1 VISTSHDNLEVS
13 VIPIS
18 KPLLGEEEQAAVR
31 RVLESGV
38 IAQGPRVAEFER
50 AFAAMVGVKHAIA
63 TSNGTTALHAALLAH
78 GVGPG
83 DEVITTPF
91 TFMASI
97 NSILYT
103 GARPVLC
110 DIDESFNLD
119 ATLVER
125 AITPRTK
132 AIMPVHL
139 YGQPADLDALDA
151 LARAHGLALVE
162 DACQAH
168 GAEFDRRRAGSFGTG
183 CFSFYATKN
192 MTTGEGGMITTD
204 DDALAEQAR
213 RIIAHGMQVRYYH
226 DSLGYNYRMTDVAA
240 AIGIEQLKKLP
251 AFNARRVENAR
262 FYDRHLANIPG
273 LITPAVYP
281 RRTHVYH
288 QYTLRITSD
297 FGKSRDAVAEGLSQQ
312 GISTGIYYPIPAHR
326 QAAVQPLGLGEG
338 VFPVAEQM
346 AQEVLAIPVHPV
358 LSEADRMFIV
368 DSLISQGA

>member
-1 VISTSHDNLEVS
+1 M
-13 VIPIS
+13 IPVS

-31 RVLESGV
+31 RVLESGI

-119 ATLVER
+119 AALIER

-139 YGQPADLDALDA
+139 YGQPADLDVIGE
-151 LARAHGLALVE
+151 LARAHDLALVE

-168 GAEFDRRRAGSFGTG
+168 GAEFDGRRAGSFGTG

-204 DDALAEQAR
+204 DDGLAEGAR
-213 RIIAHGMQVRYYH
+213 RIIAHGMKVRYYH
-226 DSLGYNYRMTDVAA
+226 DSLGYNYRMTDIAA

-251 AFNARRVENAR
+251 GFNARRVENAR
-262 FYDRHLANIPG
+262 FYDQHLANVPG

-288 QYTLRITSD
+288 QYTVRITPE
-297 FGKSRDAVAEGLSQQ
+297 FGRSRDAVAEALGQQ
-312 GISTGIYYPIPAHR
+312 GISTGVYYPIPAHR

-338 VFPVAEQM
+338 VYPVAEQM
-346 AQEVLAIPVHPV
+346 AQEVLAIPVHPA
-358 LSEADRMFIV
+358 LTDADRMFIV

>member
-1 VISTSHDNLEVS
+1 M
-13 VIPIS
+13 IPIS

-50 AFAAMVGVKHAIA
+50 AFAAFIGVKHAIA

-91 TFMASI
+91 TFMASV

-119 ATLVER
+119 ARLIED
-125 AITPRTK
+125 AITERTK

-139 YGQPADLDALDA
+139 YGQPADLDTIGEVAQ
-151 LARAHGLALVE
+151 AHGLALIE

-168 GAEFDRRRAGSFGTG
+168 GAKFGGRMAGSFGTG
-183 CFSFYATKN
+183 CFSLYATKN

-204 DDALAEQAR
+204 DDAVAERSR
-213 RIIAHGMQVRYYH
+213 RVIAHGMKVRYYH
-226 DSLGYNYRMTDVAA
+226 DSLGYNYRLTDMAA

-251 AFNARRVENAR
+251 MFNARRLENAHL
-262 FYDRHLANIPG
+262 YDQRLANIPG
-273 LITPAVYP
+273 LLTPTVFP
-281 RRTHVYH
+281 HRTHVYH
-288 QYTLRITSD
+288 QYTLRITPE
-297 FGKSRDAVAEGLSQQ
+297 FGKSRDAVAEALAEH
-312 GISTGIYYPIPAHR
+312 GISTGIYYPVPVH
-326 QAAVQPLGLGEG
+326 QQEAARAAGLGEG
-338 VFPVAEQM
+338 AFPVAEQM
-346 AQEVLAIPVHPV
+346 AREVLAIPVHPAITD
-358 LSEADRMFIV
+358 ADRMFIV
-368 DSLISQGA
+368 DALISLGA

>member
-1 VISTSHDNLEVS
+1 

-18 KPLLGEEEQAAVR
+18 KPLIGEEEQVAVR

-78 GVGPG
+78 DIGPG

-110 DIDESFNLD
+110 DIDESFNLNP
-119 ATLVER
+119 ALIEQ

-139 YGQPADLDALDA
+139 YGQPADLDAIGA
-151 LARAHGLALVE
+151 LARAYDLALIE

-168 GAEFDRRRAGSFGTG
+168 GAQFDGHQAGSFGMG

-204 DDALAEQAR
+204 DDALAAQAR

-226 DSLGYNYRMTDVAA
+226 DSLGYNYRMTDMAA

-251 AFNARRVENAR
+251 VFNARRVENAR
-262 FYDRHLANIPG
+262 FYDHHLANVAG
-273 LITPAVYP
+273 LITPAIYP

-297 FGKSRDAVAEGLSQQ
+297 FGKSRDTVAEALGQQ

-338 VFPVAEQM
+338 VFPIAERM
-346 AQEVLAIPVHPV
+346 AQEVLAIPVHPA
-358 LSEADRMFIV
+358 LTDADRMVII
-368 DSLISQGA
+368 DGLISQGA

>member
-1 VISTSHDNLEVS
+1 MIS
-13 VIPIS
+13 IS

-31 RVLESGV
+31 RVIESGM

-50 AFAAMVGVKHAIA
+50 AFAGMIGVRHAIA

-91 TFMASI
+91 TFMASV

-110 DIDESFNLD
+110 DIDESFNLS
-119 ATLVER
+119 AAQIER
-125 AITPRTK
+125 ALTPRTK

-139 YGQPADLDALDA
+139 YGQPADMDAIGA
-151 LARAHGLALVE
+151 ICSAHDLALIE

-168 GAEFDRRRAGSFGTG
+168 GAEFGGRKAGAFGTG

-204 DDALAEQAR
+204 DDAAAERAR
-213 RIIAHGMQVRYYH
+213 RIIAHGMKVRYYH
-226 DSLGYNYRMTDVAA
+226 DTLGYNYRMTDVAA
-240 AIGIEQLKKLP
+240 AIGIEQLKKLQ

-262 FYDRHLANIPG
+262 FYDQHLANIPG
-273 LITPAVYP
+273 LITPITYP
-281 RRTHVYH
+281 NRTHVYH
-288 QYTLRITSD
+288 QYTIRITEA
-297 FGKSRDAVAEGLSQQ
+297 FGKHRDAVAEALSQQ
-312 GISTGIYYPIPAHR
+312 GIITGIYYPIPVHL
-326 QAAVQPLGLGEG
+326 QVAVQELGLGKG
-338 VFPVAEQM
+338 AFPVAERM
-346 AQEVLAIPVHPV
+346 AQEVLAIPVHPA
-358 LSEADRMFIV
+358 LTDAERMVIV